1 MVLGILE
8 NRFPTLF
15 DLHRALWPVFER
27 LRDPSQFHPRIEGSL
42 DHVIL
47 ADFERFRQV
56 IKTLTGHA
64 VPVIQRAGDE
74 PPTGQLPDDLS
85 KNLDGLIVVSLDH
98 LRTSQAGMPGEIQL
112 IRQYLSN
119 EGRGILF
126 ACDAMVWTSTFV
138 GLESLQAF
146 WGNLAKL
153 KV

>member
-1 MVLGILE
+1 VVLGILE

-27 LRDPSQFHPRIEGSL
+27 LRDPSQFHPSIEGFL

-56 IKTLTGHA
+56 IKTLTGHE
-64 VPVIQRAGDE
+64 VPVIQRAGDK
-74 PPTGQLPDDLS
+74 PPTGQLHDDLL
-85 KNLDGLIVVSLDH
+85 KNLDRLIVVILDH
-98 LRTSQAGMPGEIQL
+98 FRTSQAGTPGEIQL
-112 IRQYLSN
+112 IRQFLSN

-126 ACDAMVWTSTFV
+126 ACDAMIWTSAFV
-138 GLESLQAF
+138 GLESLQVF
-146 WGNLAKL
+146 RGNLAKL